1 DAALKTLIDEV
12 MVTRIVGRI
21 GDHGAPDLKST
32 RGGEG
37 LIEVDR
43 QPVPRVGCQI
53 LGELDDRLAMA
64 WGARYR
70 SLSLVC
76 VVRRGEHAAIDHG
89 VRENLRVEHVDQR
102 DRVAARTLLHD
113 EALEDLD
120 LAAQE
125 TELARDGEA
134 ECVDRTAGLEET
146 PERIRNAEVGLG

>member
-1 DAALKTLIDEV
+1 
-12 MVTRIVGRI
+12 
-21 GDHGAPDLKST
+21 
-32 RGGEG
+32 
-37 LIEVDR
+37 
-43 QPVPRVGCQI
+43 
-53 LGELDDRLAMA
+53 
-64 WGARYR
+64 
-70 SLSLVC
+70 
-76 VVRRGEHAAIDHG
+76 VRRGEHAAIDHG

-146 PERIRNAEVGLG
+146 PERIRNAEVGLGVVLATPYLGWRWLGPGIRRRLRRRRRPCPAVVLRHRAAKRHRVL